1 MISAFVVLNKP
12 SGMSSASAV
21 ARVKRILSG
30 KGIEISKIGHFGT
43 LDPDAE
49 GVLPVALNRATRL
62 FDHLG
67 LKTKVYYAEF
77 VFGVETD
84 TLDASGI
91 VTQKDARV
99 PRAEELICAAGE
111 LTGDVMQLPPKYSA
125 KSVDGKR
132 AYERARAGEDFIL
145 KPSKVHI
152 DEISLIEKLDD
163 GAFSFR
169 ITAGGGTYVRSIAR
183 DLAYKCGTC
192 AHMRLLRR
200 EKSGCFAA
208 ADAVTL
214 DELDASSEPER
225 FFVSTEEA
233 LSEYPAYEM
242 IGDEES
248 ARLIFNG
255 VNLRLKDMP
264 DGKVFRFYVFG
275 ELAGLAEKDS
285 NGRFHWVVRLI

>member
-77 VFGVETD
+77 VFGSETD

-91 VTQKDARV
+91 ITQKGKRV
-99 PRAEELICAAGE
+99 PCAEELLSAAKE

-125 KSVDGKR
+125 KSVNGKR
-132 AYERARAGEDFIL
+132 AYERARAGEEFIL

-163 GAFSFR
+163 CAYAFR

-183 DLAYKCGTC
+183 DLARKCGTC
-192 AHMRLLRR
+192 AYMRLLRR
-200 EKSGCFAA
+200 EKSGCFTA

-285 NGRFHWVVRLI
+285 DGRFHWVVRLI